1 MSLKRVAVL
10 LLREGVQGSQNFLLI
25 FAIVVPIVLT
35 LVVSLLFGTLFAGEA
50 KLGIADPGGSRV
62 VRLAQDVEGLIVREY
77 GSAGALREAVAAGA
91 VDVGVVLPPG
101 FDAAVQSGQRAELL
115 VYVWGESLLR
125 HRAVAAST
133 VAFVIRELTG
143 EESPVQIVTSTLG
156 EAKNVPW
163 DERLLPF
170 IVLMAVLV
178 GGIMVPATSLVE
190 EKQKRTLAALTV
202 TPTSL
207 GEVLLAKGLLGVL
220 LSLLMG
226 IVILLLNGSFGGRT
240 PLLLAILALGAIMA
254 AAFGVLLGLLVKDV
268 NTLFATIKSMGIFL
282 YAPALVYLF
291 PSIPQWI
298 GRIFPTY
305 YIVQP
310 VIEISQEGGTWPDV
324 ALDVAI
330 LAVLIVLLLGVVA
343 VVARRPRLSS

>member
-125 HRAVAAST
+125 HRATLGT
-133 VAFVIRELTG
+133 VLATLFRQLAGQEPPIEIAT
-143 EESPVQIVTSTLG
+143 TTLG
-156 EAKNVPW
+156 EAAAPW
-163 DERLLPF
+163 EERLLPF
-170 IVLMAVLV
+170 IVLMTLLI
-178 GGIMVPATSLVE
+178 GGSMVPATSLVD
-190 EKQKRTLAALTV
+190 EKQKRTLSALTA
-202 TPTSL
+202 TPVSL
-207 GEVLLAKGLLGVL
+207 GEVFVAKGLLGLL
-220 LSLLMG
+220 LSVAMAV
-226 IVILLLNGSFGGRT
+226 VILALNRAFGSQ
-240 PLLLAILALGAIMA
+240 PLLLLLVLTLGAAMA
-254 AAFGVLLGLLVKDV
+254 AAFGVLLGAFVKDI
-268 NTLFATIKSMGIFL
+268 NTLFATIKGIGILL

-291 PSIPQWI
+291 PEIPQWI
-298 GRIFPTY
+298 GRLFPTY
-305 YIVQP
+305 YMIQP
-310 VIEISQEGGTWPDV
+310 MVEITQEGGGWADV
-324 ALDVAI
+324 APELAI
-330 LAVLIVLLLGVVA
+330 LILLTLVLFGLVA
-343 VVARRPRLSS
+343 LAGRRMRQREW